1 MPVRALRFSALA
13 LCLLVL
19 GAWGLGACGTGG
31 LGDAL
36 DTDGDWTYVGDEACA
51 SCHAEVYTDYHTT
64 GMGRSVSLFD
74 PATSPEAF
82 GANGESPQVCA
93 DDGYC
98 YVAFVRGDTLFQ
110 RETRPDAPEYERVHA
125 ASHVVGSGNAT
136 RSYLMTVG
144 EADSTAAYVTEMP
157 LTWYVEREIWDLSP
171 GYDQRNQRFER
182 PVNLECMTC
191 HNARPEHETSQ
202 NAYGEIPLGISCERC
217 HGPGSAHVEA
227 FDSGGAPEASL
238 IVNPSSLS
246 ADLELDVC
254 QQCHLT
260 GISVFAEGED
270 PTTYRPGRP
279 LAAHRSV
286 FVRQEEIDDPESFG
300 IASHAERMRRSA
312 CFTETAG
319 TENALTCTTCHDPHQ
334 PAATEDFNTACQSCH
349 GGASGAHEGVPGHDN
364 PMCSRPDADGVTET
378 GTPEAMT
385 GDCASCHM
393 RSAGTS
399 DIPHVSFTDHW
410 IRRDPP
416 PSETGTRIVIDAYRR
431 ETPFTLIDL
440 SGGPSE
446 GPEVDL
452 AAGVAY
458 LRLWETEH
466 RLPHYLGESVRRIR
480 RGIASGATS
489 TDARVAL
496 GRALME
502 MDSLASADR
511 ALTEATSLSPEAPF
525 AHFWL
530 GVARRRAG
538 DASGAV
544 APLREAVRLAPRLTE
559 ARTELARALEEAG
572 QRTEAIPV
580 MEAALRQDPYRHIAA
595 WNDLGLWRLEAG
607 QAGSALTPL
616 TTAVTLDPTLTTAWL
631 NLGAAAVA
639 AGDAERA
646 ERALTTTLRLDPAS
660 TGAMGNLALLRSQQ
674 GRTDEARTLLRQ
686 LLALSPG
693 DPRAA
698 ALLAE
703 LDA

>member
-1 MPVRALRFSALA
+1 MPVRASRVSLLAAILALA
-13 LCLLVL
+13 
-19 GAWGLGACGTGG
+19 GAWGLAACGGG
-31 LGDAL
+31 ASGDAL
-36 DTDGDWTYVGDEACA
+36 ASGDDWAYVGDESCA
-51 SCHAEVYTDYHTT
+51 GCHAEVYTDYHTT

-82 GANGESPQVCA
+82 GADGESPQVCA

-191 HNARPEHETSQ
+191 HNARPEHATSQ

-227 FDSGGAPEASL
+227 FDSGGEPEDPL
-238 IVNPSSLS
+238 IVNPATLG

-300 IASHAERMRRSA
+300 IASHAERMRRSE

-319 TENALTCTTCHDPHQ
+319 TEMALTCTTCHDPHK

-349 GGASGAHEGVPGHDN
+349 GADEHATGDN
-364 PMCSRPDADGVTET
+364 PMCARPDASGVTAD

-416 PSETGTRIVIDAYRR
+416 PSQEGTRVAIDAYRR
-431 ETPFTLIDL
+431 ETPFTLVDL
-440 SGGPSE
+440 AGGAAE

-466 RLPHYLGESVRRIR
+466 RLPHYLGEAARRIR
-480 RGIASGATS
+480 RGIASGASS
-489 TDARVAL
+489 TDSRIAL

-502 MDSLASADR
+502 MDSLDAADR
-511 ALTEATSLSPEAPF
+511 ALAEATQLSPEAPF

-572 QRTEAIPV
+572 QRTDAIPV
-580 MEAALRQDPYRHIAA
+580 MEAALRQDPLRHIGA

-616 TTAVTLDPTLTTAWL
+616 GTAVALDPTLATAWL

-639 AGDAERA
+639 ANTPEAA
-646 ERALTTTLRLDPAS
+646 ERALTTTLRLDPAN
-660 TGAMGNLALLRSQQ
+660 TGAMGNLALLRAQQ
-674 GRTDEARTLLRQ
+674 GRTAEARTLLRQ

-698 ALLAE
+698 ALLAD